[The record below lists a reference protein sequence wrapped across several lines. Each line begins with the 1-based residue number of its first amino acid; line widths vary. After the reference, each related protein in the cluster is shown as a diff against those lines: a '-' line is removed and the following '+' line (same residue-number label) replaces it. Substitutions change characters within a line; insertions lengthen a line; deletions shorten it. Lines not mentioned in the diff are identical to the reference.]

1 MSNHNNG
8 GHHDKSSEILRIE
21 QMFRNGGLNR
31 REFMQGLMATGLSV
45 TAAGVLV
52 AGAPNARAMTPKK
65 GGRLRFG
72 WDQHGPA
79 DTLDPLLFTA
89 TIDYARGRTHFNNL
103 LQFNDDT
110 SMRGELAQE
119 WSSNPGATEFTF
131 KLQTGVRWHDGTPF
145 TADDVV
151 YSMNRHLGEASISKA
166 KGLVSMISEWKK
178 IDSHTVK
185 AILSSPNSDLPS
197 ILGTFHFKIIQ
208 NGGAEK
214 GGYFQLPVGTGPF
227 KTTEFTP
234 GVRSVHVRNEDYWRD
249 TANIDELEIFA
260 ITDNTARVNA
270 LISGDIDILGNL
282 DPKAIKQVNAA
293 DGVEVFSVESGAT
306 THIVAMLDRE
316 PTNNP
321 DFVLALKHLS
331 QRERMVRSVI
341 KGQGG
346 VGNDHTIAPS
356 YSDHCSALPIRDQD
370 LDKAA
375 FHLKK
380 SGVKSVELKTA
391 EVGLGAVDMCLVL
404 QNEAKKIGLDLKVK
418 RVAADGYWG
427 ATWMNSPL
435 HVTSWNMRPTANVM
449 CSLMY
454 QSEAPWNESV
464 YKSERFDKLLL
475 DVRGVTDVDLRQEMY
490 CEMQTLVHNDAGNIL
505 PFHRNYVDAIKS
517 TVKGL
522 PRVPLAAV
530 GGCEFPE
537 YVWIDS

>member
-1 MSNHNNG
+1 MSNQNNNG
-8 GHHDKSSEILRIE
+8 SYNKTPEVLRIE
-21 QMFRNGGLNR
+21 EMFRNGGLSR
-31 REFMQGLMATGLSV
+31 RDFMQGLLATGLSV

-52 AGAPNARAMTPKK
+52 AGAPNVRAATPKQ
-65 GGRLRFG
+65 GGKLRFG

-79 DTLDPLLFTA
+79 DTLDPLLFTS
-89 TIDYARGRTHFNNL
+89 TIDYTRGRTHFNNL

-119 WSSNPGATEFTF
+119 WSSNAAATEFTF
-131 KLQTGVRWHDGTPF
+131 KLQTGVKWHDGTPF

-151 YSMNRHLGEASISKA
+151 YAMNRHLIKDSVSKA
-166 KGLVSMISEWKK
+166 KGLVSMITEWKK

-185 AILSSPNSDLPS
+185 AILDSPNSDLPQ

-208 NGGAEK
+208 NGAEDK
-214 GGYFQLPVGTGPF
+214 PGYFNLPIGTGPF

-234 GVRSVHVRNEDYWRD
+234 GVRSVHVRNDDYWRD
-249 TANIDELEIFA
+249 GPNVDELEIFA

-282 DPKAIKQVNAA
+282 DPKAIKQVEAA

-306 THIVAMLDRE
+306 THLVTMLDRE
-316 PTNNP
+316 PTNNK

-341 KGQGG
+341 KGQGQ

-356 YSDHCSALPIRDQD
+356 YSDHCSSLPIREYD

-380 SGVKSVELKTA
+380 SGIKSIEVKTA
-391 EVGLGAVDMCLVL
+391 EIGLGAVDMCLVL

-418 RVAADGYWG
+418 RVASDGYWG
-427 ATWMNSPL
+427 TVWMSSPL

-449 CSLMY
+449 MSLMY
-454 QSEAPWNESV
+454 KSDAPWNESK

-475 DVRGVTDVDLRQEMY
+475 EVRGVTDTALRAEMY
-490 CEMQTLVHNDAGNIL
+490 CEMQTLVHHDAGNLL
-505 PFHRNYVDAIKS
+505 PFHRNYVDATKS

-530 GGCEFPE
+530 GGAEWPEF
-537 YVWIDS
+537 VWIDA